1 MSETTETSVSENP
14 EGPSVDTAINAFMK
28 RWEDSPKEETSEH
41 AEESEAESVEEVS
54 EDADDAEDYEV
65 VESEEIDLDDVE
77 PEYDDE
83 EYEDDDYEPEVA
95 SDDLITKIKVGEDEY
110 EVSVKDLKRLYGQEK
125 SLTKKSQQVA
135 ELRKNLDSEVQKNAV
150 ILKTLLEKAE
160 EKLKPYAEIDML
172 LASRQMEPDDFT
184 QLRKEAQ
191 QAYDDYQFL
200 NQESDKYL
208 EIVQASRQQEL
219 KQRAAEAIET
229 LKQEIPDWS
238 EDLYNKIRKYGVSQ
252 GISQDDID
260 QLVDP
265 AAIKLVLKAMK
276 YDQGKKVAVKKR
288 AKAPQRVLR
297 SGATKPVSQNKRVK
311 QQTMD
316 ALAKSG
322 TTDAAR
328 DAFLARWSASD

>member
-1 MSETTETSVSENP
+1 
-14 EGPSVDTAINAFMK
+14 VDTAINAFMK

-41 AEESEAESVEEVS
+41 VEESEAESVEEVS
-54 EDADDAEDYEV
+54 EDTDDAEDYEV

-77 PEYDDE
+77 PEHDDE
-83 EYEDDDYEPEVA
+83 EYEDDDYEPQVA
-95 SDDLITKIKVGEDEY
+95 SDDLVTKIKVGEDEY

-135 ELRKNLDSEVQKNAV
+135 ELRKTLDSEVQKNAV

-172 LASRQMEPDDFT
+172 LASRQMEPDDFA

-208 EIVQASRQQEL
+208 EVVQASRQQEL
-219 KQRAAEAIET
+219 KERAAKTIET

-288 AKAPQRVLR
+288 TKAPQRVLK
-297 SGATKPVSQNKRVK
+297 SGATKPVNQNKRVK

>member
-1 MSETTETSVSENP
+1 
-14 EGPSVDTAINAFMK
+14 
-28 RWEDSPKEETSEH
+28 
-41 AEESEAESVEEVS
+41 
-54 EDADDAEDYEV
+54 
-65 VESEEIDLDDVE
+65 
-77 PEYDDE
+77 
-83 EYEDDDYEPEVA
+83 
-95 SDDLITKIKVGEDEY
+95 LIAKYK
-110 EVSVKDLKRLYGQEK
+110 
-125 SLTKKSQQVA
+125 
-135 ELRKNLDSEVQKNAV
+135 KNAV

-172 LASRQMEPDDFT
+172 LASRQMEPDDFA

>member
-1 MSETTETSVSENP
+1 MSETTENSVSENP

-28 RWEDSPKEETSEH
+28 RWEDSPEPETSEH
-41 AEESEAESVEEVS
+41 EDESETDSEEEVS
-54 EDADDAEDYEV
+54 ESSEDVEDYEV
-65 VESEEIDLDDVE
+65 VESEEIDLDDVDLNDD
-77 PEYDDE
+77 YDDE
-83 EYEDDDYEPEVA
+83 EYEVELAADELV
-95 SDDLITKIKVGEDEY
+95 TKVKVGEDEY

-135 ELRKNLDSEVQKNAV
+135 ELRKTLDQEVQKNAV
-150 ILKTLLEKAE
+150 VLKSLLEKAE

-172 LASRQMEPDDFT
+172 LASRQMEPEDFA

-191 QAYDDYQFL
+191 AAYDDYQFL

-208 EIVQASRQQEL
+208 EMIQSTRQQEL
-219 KQRAAEAIET
+219 KQRAEEAINT
-229 LKQEIPDWS
+229 LQKEIPDWS

-252 GISQDDID
+252 GISQQDID

-276 YDQGKKVAVKKR
+276 YDQGKQVAVKKR
-288 AKAPQRVLR
+288 TKAPKRVLKP
-297 SGATKPVSQNKRVK
+297 GATKPQSQATRTK
-311 QQTMD
+311 QQAMT

>member
-1 MSETTETSVSENP
+1 MSETTENSVSENP

-28 RWEDSPKEETSEH
+28 RWEDSPEPETSEL
-41 AEESEAESVEEVS
+41 EDESETDSDEEVS
-54 EDADDAEDYEV
+54 ESAEDVEDYEV
-65 VESEEIDLDDVE
+65 VESEEIDLDDVDLNE
-77 PEYDDE
+77 DYDDE
-83 EYEDDDYEPEVA
+83 EYEVELA
-95 SDDLITKIKVGEDEY
+95 ADDLVTKVKVGEDEY

-135 ELRKNLDSEVQKNAV
+135 ELRKTLDQEVQKNAV
-150 ILKTLLEKAE
+150 VLKSLLEKAE

-172 LASRQMEPDDFT
+172 LASRQMEPEDFA

-191 QAYDDYQFL
+191 AAYDDYQFL

-208 EIVQASRQQEL
+208 EMIQSTRQQEL
-219 KQRAAEAIET
+219 KQRAEEAINT
-229 LKQEIPDWS
+229 LQKEIPDWS

-252 GISQDDID
+252 GISQQDID

-276 YDQGKKVAVKKR
+276 YDQGKQVAVKKR
-288 AKAPQRVLR
+288 TKAPKRVLKP
-297 SGATKPVSQNKRVK
+297 GATKPQSQSTRTK
-311 QQTMD
+311 QQAMN